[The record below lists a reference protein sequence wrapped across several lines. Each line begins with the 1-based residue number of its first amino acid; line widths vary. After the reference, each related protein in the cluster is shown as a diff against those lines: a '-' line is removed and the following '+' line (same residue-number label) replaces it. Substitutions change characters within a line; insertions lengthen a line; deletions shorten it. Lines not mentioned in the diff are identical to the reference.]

1 MPFIASMEYQS
12 LKFVSNI
19 PLKCNA
25 FLALVGISVAWGLS
39 QRVLT
44 RAPPVA
50 LGACKIATF
59 GT

>member
-12 LKFVSNI
+12 LKFVSI
-19 PLKCNA
+19 KCNA